1 MVNVYCMKVVSFA
14 GWKMT
19 MRRYTTCN
27 YNSLMCSNLDD
38 CGAILWPYCPFIYLY
53 IYIKKIVM
61 MEQKKSSLSPSEMRQ
76 FHLNYRRP
84 HPQRQRSFDHFQT
97 ILWSINDFL

>member
-1 MVNVYCMKVVSFA
+1 
-14 GWKMT
+14 
-19 MRRYTTCN
+19 
-27 YNSLMCSNLDD
+27 
-38 CGAILWPYCPFIYLY
+38 
-53 IYIKKIVM
+53 M